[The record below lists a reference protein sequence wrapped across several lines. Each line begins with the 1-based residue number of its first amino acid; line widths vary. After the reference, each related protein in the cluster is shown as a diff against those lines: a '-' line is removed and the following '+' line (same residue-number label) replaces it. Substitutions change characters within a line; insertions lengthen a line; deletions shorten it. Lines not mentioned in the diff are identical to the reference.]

1 MIIIENSYQY
11 TERIAARQLEILI
24 IYEETSDLNLAEV
37 LENEILLGA
46 FLGTDYQEYYEQKY
60 LSSLEKFI
68 RSKL

>member
-11 TERIAARQLEILI
+11 TKRIAARQLEILI

-46 FLGTDYQEYYEQKY
+46 FLGTDYQEYYEEKY
-60 LSSLEKFI
+60 LSSLEKYI

>member
-11 TERIAARQLEILI
+11 TKRIAARQLEILI

-46 FLGTDYQEYYEQKY
+46 FLGTDYQEYYEEKY
-60 LSSLEKFI
+60 LSSLEKYI
-68 RSKL
+68 RIKL

>member
-1 MIIIENSYQY
+1 MIILEKSYQY

-46 FLGTDYQEYYEQKY
+46 FLGTDYQKYYEEKY
-60 LSSLEKFI
+60 LSSLEKYI